1 MRLYY
6 GGDIVL
12 KDKAIGLSKK
22 ISYGKVIDQITR
34 SNAYYIGKRLE
45 KHNLNK
51 SEYKYLIQIYN
62 KEGICQE
69 DLATILKCE
78 KHEVAKGIKALVDK
92 GYLYKEKDKDD
103 KRRYKIYLEEKAK
116 IARDSIVDVLE
127 ESSDIM
133 TKGFTETEKDTLIE
147 LLLRMSEN
155 MHEAAVDMK
164 KGRMI

>member
-1 MRLYY
+1 MSR
-6 GGDIVL
+6 
-12 KDKAIGLSKK
+12 KEAIGLSKK
-22 ISYGKVIDQITR
+22 VSYGKIIAQINR
-34 SNAYYIGKRLE
+34 SNSYYIGKKLE
-45 KHNLNK
+45 KYGLNK
-51 SEYKYLIQIYN
+51 SEYKYLIPIYHM
-62 KEGICQE
+62 EGICQE

-116 IARDSIVDVLE
+116 MARDSIVDVLE

-133 TKGFTETEKDTLIE
+133 TKGFTESEKDILIE

-164 KGRMI
+164 KGRS